1 MWFLIRKP
9 LPPVAVAQVLP
20 SSMLFFASS
29 LRIVSVLLLSLLAS
43 VCLAQEQ
50 KFIAQLHAN
59 TPQELA
65 GLLNRAEAWAQGSN
79 TYPAHPIA
87 IILHGPEVRVFIKK
101 NYSKYQS
108 LVDQAAKL
116 DAFKVVDIK
125 ICERWMGFNDVSRDQ
140 LPPFVDTVPFGPA
153 EEKRLIKTGYQ
164 SF

>member
-1 MWFLIRKP
+1 MNT
-9 LPPVAVAQVLP
+9 
-20 SSMLFFASS
+20 S
-29 LRIVSVLLLSLLAS
+29 LALRQLLCGPALLLLLLVAN
-43 VCLAQEQ
+43 LAAAQEQ

-65 GLLNRAEAWAQGSN
+65 DLLDRAEIWAKNSK
-79 TYPAHPIA
+79 TYPKYPIA
-87 IILHGPEVRVFIKK
+87 IVLHGPEVNVFIKK
-101 NYSKYQS
+101 NYQQYQS

-125 ICERWMGFNDVSRDQ
+125 ICERWMGFNHIDRDQ

-153 EEKRLIKTGYQ
+153 EEKRLIIAGYQ